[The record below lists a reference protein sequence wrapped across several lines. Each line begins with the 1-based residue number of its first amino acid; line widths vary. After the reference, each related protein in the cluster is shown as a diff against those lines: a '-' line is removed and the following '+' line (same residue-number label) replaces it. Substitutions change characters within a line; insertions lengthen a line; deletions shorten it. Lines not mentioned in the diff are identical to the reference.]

1 MRREK
6 RKKNKRNET
15 TWPSPLK
22 AQAPPHIPTRPDLAP
37 LSRTLSNA
45 PTLRSRVTAGGGGC
59 LPLRSLLALA
69 LALSLLLPPSP
80 ELAGSF
86 PLLSLSLLPPSSSP
100 GEPLPAGSAPAAKAS
115 REAFP
120 SSPFSLPS
128 SRSPDGCCP
137 SDRRQS

>member
-1 MRREK
+1 
-6 RKKNKRNET
+6 
-15 TWPSPLK
+15 
-22 AQAPPHIPTRPDLAP
+22 
-37 LSRTLSNA
+37 TLSNA

-59 LPLRSLLALA
+59 LPLCSLLA

-100 GEPLPAGSAPAAKAS
+100 DEPLPAGSAPAVRAS

-128 SRSPDGCCP
+128 SCSPDGCCP